1 MIVTEQD
8 NSSGKYDATKINAS
22 PLVRMCITKGAMY
35 KEEDGKCGLIPIS
48 YILIGQEK
56 ELLACS
62 YRSETGTCHL
72 NKEKMSQKEID
83 DLVQMVLEDRQNRR

>member
-8 NSSGKYDATKINAS
+8 SSSGKYDAAKINAS

-35 KEEDGKCGLIPIS
+35 KEEDGKCGLTSIS
-48 YILIGQEK
+48 YILIGGEK

-62 YRSETGTCHL
+62 YRSEIGTCHL
-72 NKEKMSQKEID
+72 NKEKMSQEEVD
-83 DLVQMVLEDRQNRR
+83 VLVKIVLEDRQK